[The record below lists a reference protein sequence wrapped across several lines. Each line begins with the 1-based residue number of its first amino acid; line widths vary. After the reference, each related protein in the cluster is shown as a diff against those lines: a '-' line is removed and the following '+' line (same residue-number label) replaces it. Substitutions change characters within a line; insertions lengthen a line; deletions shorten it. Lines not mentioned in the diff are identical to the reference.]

1 VCVSSFDRFTLES
14 WTFLKTLVPNSQSQ
28 SCGTG
33 GHMGDTSAEQVAV
46 ETPEE
51 RERERAFVYL

>member
-1 VCVSSFDRFTLES
+1 ME
-14 WTFLKTLVPNSQSQ
+14 PNSQSQ

-46 ETPEE
+46 ENPEE
-51 RERERAFVYL
+51 RERERLYICEQGCI